1 MAGKCPAITTSSW
14 TPSMCKSTFA
24 PANATAALVD
34 ATWTQTKT
42 AVDTT
47 VDDPAA
53 FYKIFCGDGK
63 VKAGA
68 DNAWVCAYAAMQAA
82 QITFGC
88 NKDTDCKKTIIPAC
102 ESWTAM
108 ATGVCTL
115 TADEITA
122 AVAAAKK
129 QGEDGGCIN
138 KADGGLEFAPPAA
151 AAATTA
157 PPATTPK
164 PAAASGSSPMWALA
178 LAACLVA
185 GAPAVSRSV

>member
-14 TPSMCKSTFA
+14 TPSMCKSKFA

-34 ATWTQTKT
+34 STWTPTKT
-42 AVDTT
+42 AVDKT

-53 FYKIFCGDGK
+53 FYKTGCGDGK

-68 DNAWVCAYAAMQAA
+68 DNAWVCAYSAMQAA

-88 NKDTDCKKTIIPAC
+88 NKDTDCTKTLLPAC
-102 ESWTAM
+102 ESMTAM
-108 ATGVCTL
+108 LTGVCTL
-115 TADEITA
+115 TADEIKTA
-122 AVAAAKK
+122 VDKAKT
-129 QGEDGGCIN
+129 DGGCKN

-151 AAATTA
+151 ATTA
-157 PPATTPK
+157 PSTTPT